1 MSYDNYYW
9 SENQFG
15 PVFNIS
21 MFILESFDLSAEDQ
35 NLTEMNSIIKRTLN
49 LISNISLML
58 RRKTTKH

>member
-49 LISNISLML
+49 LISNSFLML